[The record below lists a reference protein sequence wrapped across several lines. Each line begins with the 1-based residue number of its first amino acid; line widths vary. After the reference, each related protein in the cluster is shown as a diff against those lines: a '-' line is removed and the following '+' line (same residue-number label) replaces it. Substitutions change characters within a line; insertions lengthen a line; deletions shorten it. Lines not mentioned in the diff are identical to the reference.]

1 MALSVIEHKDNIIQD
16 LKEKLQLYD
25 KDTILPDE
33 KWYDVS
39 PEWSQYPYHSNGDT
53 TNLESHKQSFELCNQ
68 LRNISE
74 NDEFDIV
81 WNNTQNVVHEQK
93 EVKPY
98 MLNHQKHNNNSFKS
112 AGIKTNNI
120 ALNKQL
126 ESLKNS
132 LKINKR
138 NKEIEDF
145 VDFSD
150 PVKSIEQK
158 IKEENTDTALS
169 SLKKV
174 NIKKKRSKK
183 SLQELTTD
191 VNEPASKRSKPKE
204 TNLAD
209 QKEIAV
215 KNNKKLNISAA
226 NGWVTKPSK
235 KSKNGSKKPEDAFAI
250 LESSN
255 NIDDSSYDPIE
266 EKVKKKEKKKKC
278 AKNASKKPKRNKSK
292 PDSKSPP
299 PSQLCG
305 QKSSQNSNS
314 NSNKNSQSYISLTD
328 HNPNHNKPSNQNPNH
343 KSDKSKHLPLTNPQD
358 NTIKI
363 REAAGR
369 TRSERLK

>member
-1 MALSVIEHKDNIIQD
+1 M
-16 LKEKLQLYD
+16 
-25 KDTILPDE
+25 
-33 KWYDVS
+33 
-39 PEWSQYPYHSNGDT
+39 
-53 TNLESHKQSFELCNQ
+53 
-68 LRNISE
+68 
-74 NDEFDIV
+74 
-81 WNNTQNVVHEQK
+81 VHEQK

-98 MLNHQKHNNNSFKS
+98 MLNHQKHSNNSFKS

-150 PVKSIEQK
+150 PVKSVEQK
-158 IKEENTDTALS
+158 IKEENADTALS

-235 KSKNGSKKPEDAFAI
+235 KSKNGSKKPEDAFTI

-266 EKVKKKEKKKKC
+266 EKVKKKDKKKKC
-278 AKNASKKPKRNKSK
+278 SKNASKKPKRNKSK

-363 REAAGR
+363 REAVQQAMTFVVSLYNGQEIENLLLEEIEYS
-369 TRSERLK
+369 SELNQWLVTIGFSVPTSKSEFLLVKDTMLRKYKIVNIDATSGEALSMKIREI